1 MSNNINSF
9 PENFLWGGAVTSF
22 QSEGAWNEGGKG
34 VSIVDSREVR
44 EGISDWKVAID
55 FYHKYKEDIALFKE
69 LGLKSFR
76 TNIAWTRIY
85 PDGETLNEEGLE
97 FYDNV
102 IDELIKNDI
111 EPVMTL
117 YHFDMPLVLQEKYN
131 GFASRKVV
139 DLFEKFAKTVFERY
153 SDKVKYWISFNEI
166 NSTIW
171 TEPYGAKYPNG
182 VNEDKFNCQLI
193 HNVLIAN
200 SKATRALHEI
210 NKDGKMGGMINY
222 LFPYPATCS
231 PEDTVL
237 ATKFKEY
244 TTYLYLDVFSRGEY
258 PNYYI
263 SNLRN
268 KGIEVDF
275 EDGDVELLK
284 YGKADYLG
292 VSYYMSVTIGS
303 DSKDKISLYPK
314 MDNIVKNQYLKASE
328 WGWTV
333 DPIGF
338 RLALKDVYERYNM
351 PIFVLENGLGVKEE
365 LDENNTVEDDYRIDY
380 LKQHIE
386 EMKIAISEGVDI
398 IGYLTWGPIDILSS
412 KGEMSKRYGFIF
424 VNRTETDLKDLK
436 RYKKKSFNWFKKVT
450 ESNGEILE

>member
-1 MSNNINSF
+1 MSNNINTL
-9 PENFLWGGAVTSF
+9 PQNFLWGGAVTSF
-22 QSEGAWNEGGKG
+22 QIEGAWNGGGKG
-34 VSIVDSREVR
+34 VSIVDNRPVK

-85 PDGETLNEEGLE
+85 PDGETLNEEGLK
-97 FYDNV
+97 FYDDL
-102 IDELIKNDI
+102 IDELVKNHI

-139 DLFEKFAKTVFERY
+139 GLYEKFARTVFERY
-153 SDKVKYWISFNEI
+153 SDRVKYWISFNEI

-171 TEPYGAKYPNG
+171 TEPYGAKCPDG
-182 VNEDKFNCQLI
+182 ANEDKFNCQLI
-193 HNVLIAN
+193 HNVFIAH
-200 SKATRALHEI
+200 SKATKALHEI
-210 NKDGKMGGMINY
+210 DKDGKMGGMINY
-222 LFPYPATCS
+222 LFPYPATCN

-237 ATKFKEY
+237 MTKFKEY
-244 TTYLYLDVFSRGEY
+244 TSYLYLDVFSRGEY

-263 SNLRN
+263 SSLRN
-268 KGIEVDF
+268 KDIEVDF

-292 VSYYMSVTIGS
+292 ISYYMSVTIGS
-303 DSKDKISLYPK
+303 NSKNKINLYPK
-314 MDNIVKNQYLKASE
+314 MDNIVENEYLKASE
-328 WGWTV
+328 WGWTI
-333 DPIGF
+333 DPVGF

-351 PIFVLENGLGVKEE
+351 PIFILENGLGVKEE

-380 LKQHIE
+380 MKKHIK
-386 EMKIAISEGVDI
+386 EMKSAISEGVDI

-424 VNRTETDLKDLK
+424 VNRTETDLRDLK
-436 RYKKKSFNWFKKVT
+436 RYKKKSFDWFKKVI
-450 ESNGEILE
+450 ESNGEIL

>member
-1 MSNNINSF
+1 MNKNIGTLQQ
-9 PENFLWGGAVTSF
+9 NFLWGGAVTSF
-22 QSEGAWNEGGKG
+22 QIEGAWNEGGKG
-34 VSIVDSREVR
+34 ISIVDNRPIK
-44 EGISDWKVAID
+44 EGASDWNVAID
-55 FYHKYKEDIALFKE
+55 FYNKYKEDIALFKE

-85 PDGETLNEEGLE
+85 PDGENLNEEGLK
-97 FYDNV
+97 FYDDL
-102 IDELIKNDI
+102 IDELVNNGI

-139 DLFEKFAKTVFERY
+139 DLYEKFARTVLERY
-153 SDKVKYWISFNEI
+153 SDRVKYWISFNEI

-171 TEPYGAKYPNG
+171 TEPYGAKCPDG
-182 VNEDKFNCQLI
+182 VNEDKFYCQMI
-193 HNVLIAN
+193 HNVFIAH
-200 SKATRALHEI
+200 SKATKILREI
-210 NKDGKMGGMINY
+210 DKDGKMGGMINY
-222 LFPYPATCS
+222 LFPYPATCN

-237 ATKFKEY
+237 MTKFKEY
-244 TTYLYLDVFSRGEY
+244 TSYLYLDVFSRGEY

-263 SNLRN
+263 SSLRN

-284 YGKADYLG
+284 CGKVDYLG
-292 VSYYMSVTIGS
+292 ISYYMSVTIGS
-303 DSKDKISLYPK
+303 SSENKINLYPR
-314 MDNIVKNQYLKASE
+314 MDNIVKNEYLKASE
-328 WGWTV
+328 WGWTI
-333 DPIGF
+333 DPVGF

-380 LKQHIE
+380 LKKHIE
-386 EMKIAISEGVDI
+386 EMKVAISEGVDI

-424 VNRTETDLKDLK
+424 VNRTETDLRDLK
-436 RYKKKSFNWFKKVT
+436 RFKKKSFNWFKKVT
-450 ESNGEILE
+450 ESNAEIL